1 MADFADEVR
10 LFMTERGMSLRG
22 LAKAAHYDA
31 SLLSKVLNGH
41 RPYSPYLA
49 VSLDRVL
56 GAGGRIEN
64 AVRQQL
70 PKRPRPSRVPPR
82 PSRAV
87 EALRAVMANDAVEL
101 DIARDGLT
109 EMVSHYATVLS
120 VAPSAAVY
128 DDLLSVRSFA
138 GSLLGGGHAPPS
150 RRPDLIVTA
159 GWLSSLLSVSAADIG
174 DHAAAV
180 VWCADTERRGRDA
193 GYPELLGWA
202 ALTRALIAYYQG
214 QPRHSAAV
222 ARRGQEAAP
231 AGTVAHA
238 KLAAQ
243 EMRSLAM
250 LGDAAGMAYARRRA
264 TTAVDKLTPAAART
278 GVYSIPRADD
288 PPYTATSL
296 LLVKRYQDAAETTRR
311 LIETGYGPQSRTPG
325 DQPTNYA
332 RALLILALA
341 EAGLGRVDE
350 ASAAGSA
357 ALECGRLVW
366 PTIVLAARLDRSLA
380 RNYPQAAD
388 TADYHARYVDAAD
401 RLALPTRRPRPPEE
415 PA

>member
-1 MADFADEVR
+1 MADFATEVR
-10 LFMTERGMSLRG
+10 RFMAERGMSLRG

-31 SLLSKVLNGH
+31 ILLSKVLNGH

-49 VSLDRVL
+49 ASLDRAL
-56 GAGGRIEN
+56 GAEGQIEN
-64 AVRQQL
+64 AARQQ
-70 PKRPRPSRVPPR
+70 PQKRPARVR
-82 PSRAV
+82 AARSPSRAV
-87 EALRAVMANDAVEL
+87 EALQAVMADDAAEL
-101 DIARDGLT
+101 DIASDGLA
-109 EMVSHYATVLS
+109 ELVSHYATVVS

-128 DDLLSVRSFA
+128 DELLSIRSFA
-138 GSLLGGGHAPPS
+138 GSLIGRGHTPPGH
-150 RRPDLIVTA
+150 RPDLIVTA
-159 GWLSSLLSVSAADIG
+159 GWLSSLLSISAADIG
-174 DHAAAV
+174 DHAAAL

-193 GYPELLGWA
+193 GYPDLLGWA

-214 QPRHSAAV
+214 QPLHSAAI

-231 AGTVAHA
+231 PGTVAHA

-250 LGDAAGMAYARRRA
+250 VGDDAGMADARRRA
-264 TTAVDKLTPAAART
+264 AAAVGKLTAAAAT
-278 GVYSIPRADD
+278 AGVYSIPRADD

-296 LLVKRYQDAAETTRR
+296 LLVKRYHDAAETTRR
-311 LIETGYGPQSRTPG
+311 LIETGYSPQSRTPG
-325 DQPTNYA
+325 EQPTNYA
-332 RALLILALA
+332 RTLLILALA
-341 EAGLGRVDE
+341 EAGLGRIDE

-366 PTIVLAARLDRSLA
+366 PTMVLAARLDRSLA

-388 TADYHARYVDAAD
+388 TADYHARYIDAAD
-401 RLALPTRRPRPPEE
+401 RLAPLAPCPRPEE

>member
-10 LFMTERGMSLRG
+10 QFMAKRGMSLRG

-49 VSLDRVL
+49 ASLDHAL

-64 AVRQQL
+64 AARQQA
-70 PKRPRPSRVPPR
+70 PKPPKPSRAPRR

-87 EALRAVMANDAVEL
+87 EALQAVMADDAAEL
-101 DIARDGLT
+101 DIASDGLT
-109 EMVSHYATVLS
+109 ELVSHYATVLA

-138 GSLLGGGHAPPS
+138 GALLGRGHAPPGQ
-150 RRPDLIVTA
+150 RPDLIVTA
-159 GWLSSLLSVSAADIG
+159 GWLSSLLSISAADIG
-174 DHAAAV
+174 DHAAAQ

-222 ARRGQEAAP
+222 ARRGQETAP
-231 AGTVAHA
+231 LGTVAHA

-250 LGDAAGMAYARRRA
+250 LGDAAGMADARRRA
-264 TTAVDKLTPAAART
+264 AVATGKLTPAAATT

-296 LLVKRYQDAAETTRR
+296 LLVKRYKDAAETTRR
-311 LIETGYGPQSRTPG
+311 LIETGYSPQSRTPG

-332 RALLILALA
+332 RTLLILALA
-341 EAGLGRVDE
+341 EAGLGCVEE

-366 PTIVLAARLDRSLA
+366 PTMVLAARLDQSLA
-380 RNYPQAAD
+380 RGYPQAAA
-388 TADYHARYVDAAD
+388 TADYHARYIDAAD
-401 RLALPTRRPRPPEE
+401 RLARPARRPRPPEE
-415 PA
+415 PT

>member
-1 MADFADEVR
+1 MADFADEVQR
-10 LFMTERGMSLRG
+10 FMAERGMSLRG

-49 VSLDRVL
+49 ARLDRAL
-56 GAGGRIEN
+56 GAGGQIEN
-64 AVRQQL
+64 AAQQQP
-70 PKRPRPSRVPPR
+70 PKPPRRARARRR

-87 EALRAVMANDAVEL
+87 EALQTVMAGGAAEL
-101 DIARDGLT
+101 DIASDGLA
-109 EMVSHYATVLS
+109 ELVSHYATVVS

-128 DDLLSVRSFA
+128 DELLSVRSFA
-138 GSLLGGGHAPPS
+138 GALLGRGRSPAGE
-150 RRPDLIVTA
+150 RPDLIVTA
-159 GWLSSLLSVSAADIG
+159 GWLSSLLSISAADIG
-174 DHAAAV
+174 DHAAAL

-214 QPRHSAAV
+214 QPRQSAAV
-222 ARRGQEAAP
+222 ARRGQETAP
-231 AGTVAHA
+231 PGTAAHA

-250 LGDAAGMAYARRRA
+250 LGDAAGMADAKRRA
-264 TTAVDKLTPAAART
+264 TAAVEKLTAAATT

-311 LIETGYGPQSRTPG
+311 LIETAYSPQSRTPG
-325 DQPTNYA
+325 DQPTNYS
-332 RALLILALA
+332 RTLLILALA
-341 EAGLGRVDE
+341 EAGLGRIDE

-366 PTIVLAARLDRSLA
+366 PTMVLAARLDRSLS
-380 RNYPQAAD
+380 RS
-388 TADYHARYVDAAD
+388 H
-401 RLALPTRRPRPPEE
+401 
-415 PA
+415 

>member
-1 MADFADEVR
+1 MA
-10 LFMTERGMSLRG
+10 ERGLSLRG

-41 RPYSPYLA
+41 KPYTPYLA
-49 VSLDRVL
+49 ASLDRAL

-64 AVRQQL
+64 AARQQ
-70 PKRPRPSRVPPR
+70 PPQRPRPGRVPRR

-87 EALRAVMANDAVEL
+87 EALQAVMADDAVEL
-101 DIARDGLT
+101 DIASDGLT
-109 EMVSHYATVLS
+109 ELVSHYATVLS

-128 DDLLSVRSFA
+128 DDLLGVRSFA
-138 GSLLGGGHAPPS
+138 GSLLGRGHAPPGQ
-150 RRPDLIVTA
+150 RPDLIVAA

-174 DHAAAV
+174 DHAAAL

-193 GYPELLGWA
+193 GFPELLGWA

-214 QPRHSAAV
+214 QPRQSAAV
-222 ARRGQEAAP
+222 ARRGQETAP
-231 AGTVAHA
+231 LGTVARA

-250 LGDAAGMAYARRRA
+250 LGDAAGMAEARRRA
-264 TTAVDKLTPAAART
+264 VVAVGKIAPGVATT

-296 LLVKRYQDAAETTRR
+296 LLVKRYQDAVETTRR
-311 LIETGYGPQSRTPG
+311 LIETGYGPQSRTAG

-332 RALLILALA
+332 RTLLILALA
-341 EAGLGRVDE
+341 EAGLGRLDE
-350 ASAAGSA
+350 ASAAGST
-357 ALECGRLVW
+357 ALACGRLVW
-366 PTIVLAARLDRSLA
+366 PTMVLAGRLDRSLA
-380 RNYPQAAD
+380 RSYPQAAG
-388 TADYHARYVDAAD
+388 TAGYHARYVDAAD
-401 RLALPTRRPRPPEE
+401 RMAQPARRPRPPEE

>member
-1 MADFADEVR
+1 
-10 LFMTERGMSLRG
+10 MSLRG

-41 RPYSPYLA
+41 RPCSPYLA
-49 VSLDRVL
+49 ASLDHAL
-56 GAGGRIEN
+56 AAGGQIEN
-64 AVRQQL
+64 AARQQP
-70 PKRPRPSRVPPR
+70 PKRPTPNRAARR

-87 EALRAVMANDAVEL
+87 EAIQAVMADDAVEL
-101 DIARDGLT
+101 DIASEGLA

-138 GSLLGGGHAPPS
+138 GSLLGRRAPPAQ
-150 RRPDLIVTA
+150 RPDLTVTA
-159 GWLSSLLSVSAADIG
+159 GWLSSLLSISAADIG
-174 DHAAAV
+174 DHAAAL

-193 GYPELLGWA
+193 GYPELQGWA

-222 ARRGQEAAP
+222 ARRGQETAP
-231 AGTVAHA
+231 LGTVAHA

-250 LGDAAGMAYARRRA
+250 LGDPAGMAEARRRA
-264 TTAVDKLTPAAART
+264 AAAVGKLTPAAAT
-278 GVYSIPRADD
+278 IGVYSIQRADD
-288 PPYTATSL
+288 PPYTATSF
-296 LLVKRYQDAAETTRR
+296 LLVKRYQDAAETTRH
-311 LIETGYGPQSRTPG
+311 LIETGYSPQSGTPG
-325 DQPTNYA
+325 NQPTYFA
-332 RALLILALA
+332 RTLLILALA

-357 ALECGRLVW
+357 AVACGRLVW
-366 PTIVLAARLDRSLA
+366 PTMVLAARLDRFLTRS
-380 RNYPQAAD
+380 YPQAEDA
-388 TADYHARYVDAAD
+388 ADYHARYLDAAD
-401 RLALPTRRPRPPEE
+401 RLALPAPRPRPPEE